1 MRVRELRPSRDCF
14 AVPSGGGHGDEY
26 GIECLSAG
34 RSQDIAVPVPFMALY
49 PSLGNRSVDSALE
62 IAVPN
67 LKELVPP
74 ENARD
79 RDFVPSEYRQNL
91 LRGVV
96 TINLWNCH
104 RIPPLQRGRYAQDRE
119 LEGTPCVIPVVIE
132 SLVGSRKEMALVH
145 LVFGRTKPELTMGQR
160 VQPVEHLHRAV
171 EVRERRSDVSPLRL
185 RGHWPHV
192 GPQTAESALTPVPGH
207 LIAL

>member
-1 MRVRELRPSRDCF
+1 MRDQELRPSRDCF
-14 AVPSGGGHGDEY
+14 ADPSGGGHGDEY

-79 RDFVPSEYRQNL
+79 RDFVPSEHRQNL
-91 LRGVV
+91 PRGVV
-96 TINLWNCH
+96 TINL
-104 RIPPLQRGRYAQDRE
+104 
-119 LEGTPCVIPVVIE
+119 
-132 SLVGSRKEMALVH
+132 
-145 LVFGRTKPELTMGQR
+145 
-160 VQPVEHLHRAV
+160 
-171 EVRERRSDVSPLRL
+171 
-185 RGHWPHV
+185 
-192 GPQTAESALTPVPGH
+192 
-207 LIAL
+207 